1 MAARVTSLKTQIE
14 ESKDRI
20 SQFKSVPPSI
30 PLAKEKI
37 REVQT
42 EIIAIEQ
49 EFPELCL

>member
-1 MAARVTSLKTQIE
+1 MAGRVTALRAEIE
-14 ESKDRI
+14 ESKQRL